1 MENKKEKVVLNDKL
15 LDKISGG
22 GNFDDDETCSPDNPD
37 DPRHE
42 WVTQIGGSQTCFN
55 CGLLR
60 GPNG

>member
-15 LDKISGG
+15 LDKVSGG
-22 GNFDDDETCSPDNPD
+22 IIDDDETCSPDNPD

-42 WVTQIGGSQTCFN
+42 WVTQIGGSETCFN

-60 GPNG
+60 GPQ

>member
-15 LDKISGG
+15 LDKVSGG
-22 GNFDDDETCSPDNPD
+22 IIDDDETCSPDDPD

-42 WVTQIGGSQTCFN
+42 WVAQIGGSETCFN

-60 GPNG
+60 GPQ

>member
-22 GNFDDDETCSPDNPD
+22 IIDGDDETCSPDNPD

-60 GPNG
+60 GPQ